1 MNHRSQIEC
10 RVPTIHSAIFV
21 MTKTKEEHELDRLFT
36 KFGDFIIRRSKFT
49 IIVFTIL
56 TVFFASGLPK
66 LEMQMG
72 NNVFVNEASDVFKRT
87 STYQEQFGGE
97 CLL

>member
-1 MNHRSQIEC
+1 M
-10 RVPTIHSAIFV
+10 
-21 MTKTKEEHELDRLFT
+21 DRLFT